1 MISVDQIKPFI
12 PTHRVDRREK
22 SKDSRDES
30 RNKPGQDQAH
40 RKRPPRGDHRVD
52 ELA

>member
-12 PTHRVDRREK
+12 PANRVNRREK
-22 SKDSRDES
+22 SKDSREGS
-30 RNKPGQDQAH
+30 RKQSGQDPAR